1 MKNKI
6 FELEGIHFRNKNT
19 QMIFHIIR
27 PKDRQKVKFRKI
39 KKKRFFFFFCR
50 SKQQQTWAKLKI
62 GLNFF
67 PFVFKI
73 ITPDY
78 ETARW
83 EMKENKPK
91 NENPKH

>member
-39 KKKRFFFFFCR
+39 KKKRFFFFFAGQNSNKLEQN
-50 SKQQQTWAKLKI
+50 SKL
-62 GLNFF
+62 
-67 PFVFKI
+67 V
-73 ITPDY
+73 
-78 ETARW
+78 
-83 EMKENKPK
+83 
-91 NENPKH
+91 